1 MQTLN
6 LYINSRINFI
16 KNVNLLYEKVE
27 KFDIM
32 YSDILNERWRL
43 KGANFDDAER
53 HIASLLSA
61 GNEFT
66 MNGKSLN
73 KKILLKR
80 LFSMWI

>member
-1 MQTLN
+1 MN

-32 YSDILNERWRL
+32 YLIILNGRWRL
-43 KGANFDDAER
+43 IMTNFGDAER
-53 HIASLLSA
+53 HIASLLSV